1 MADVVNISGEING
14 AEGDLHKIQNSG
26 QTNPNVQVPAG
37 SYKVSVAILHH
48 GKPGNEYPIGQ
59 FLQRIYIFED
69 VEKMGITGW
78 IEMIDPYNINPY
90 YKTMTVE
97 DTTAFTL
104 QTREMFTSIA
114 PRYDFL
120 NRLLSVGQDKYWRQR
135 AIDLLDPME
144 NERILDVATGTGDM
158 VIEVAKRNLS
168 VQIFGID
175 FSQRMLDLGRIKIAR
190 NGYNQAVSLQ
200 IGSGECLPFADE
212 SFDGVI
218 CAFGIRNFGDA
229 QLGLREFFRVL
240 KPGGRVV
247 VLEFSIPQNQFLKT
261 AYEWYFNLILPK
273 IGNII
278 SGHSNAYS
286 YLPESVANFPSQKKF
301 IKWIEKIGFKK
312 VSFSEL
318 TFGIVS
324 IHRGYKVSE

>member
-1 MADVVNISGEING
+1 MLVYIN
-14 AEGDLHKIQNSG
+14 LH
-26 QTNPNVQVPAG
+26 
-37 SYKVSVAILHH
+37 
-48 GKPGNEYPIGQ
+48 
-59 FLQRIYIFED
+59 
-69 VEKMGITGW
+69 
-78 IEMIDPYNINPY
+78 

-97 DTTAFTL
+97 DTTALTL
-104 QTREMFTSIA
+104 QTRKMFTSIA

-135 AIDLLDPME
+135 AIDLLDPMG

-218 CAFGIRNFGDA
+218 CAFGIRNFADV

-278 SGHSNAYS
+278 SGHLNAYS

>member
-1 MADVVNISGEING
+1 
-14 AEGDLHKIQNSG
+14 
-26 QTNPNVQVPAG
+26 
-37 SYKVSVAILHH
+37 
-48 GKPGNEYPIGQ
+48 
-59 FLQRIYIFED
+59 
-69 VEKMGITGW
+69 
-78 IEMIDPYNINPY
+78 
-90 YKTMTVE
+90 MTVE

-104 QTREMFTSIA
+104 QMREMFTSIA

>member
-1 MADVVNISGEING
+1 
-14 AEGDLHKIQNSG
+14 
-26 QTNPNVQVPAG
+26 
-37 SYKVSVAILHH
+37 
-48 GKPGNEYPIGQ
+48 
-59 FLQRIYIFED
+59 
-69 VEKMGITGW
+69 
-78 IEMIDPYNINPY
+78 
-90 YKTMTVE
+90 MTVE

-135 AIDLLDPME
+135 AIDLLDPMG

-218 CAFGIRNFGDA
+218 CAFGIRNFADV

-247 VLEFSIPQNQFLKT
+247 VLEFSIPRNQFLKT
-261 AYEWYFNLILPK
+261 AYEWYFNIILPK

-278 SGHSNAYS
+278 SGHLNAYS

>member
-1 MADVVNISGEING
+1 
-14 AEGDLHKIQNSG
+14 
-26 QTNPNVQVPAG
+26 
-37 SYKVSVAILHH
+37 
-48 GKPGNEYPIGQ
+48 
-59 FLQRIYIFED
+59 
-69 VEKMGITGW
+69 
-78 IEMIDPYNINPY
+78 MI
-90 YKTMTVE
+90 VE
-97 DTTAFTL
+97 DTTAFTQ

-144 NERILDVATGTGDM
+144 DERILDVATGTGDM
-158 VIEVAKRNLS
+158 IIEVAKRNLS

-200 IGSGECLPFADE
+200 IGNGECLPFADE

-218 CAFGIRNFGDA
+218 CAFGIRNFADV

-240 KPGGRVV
+240 RPGGRVV

-261 AYEWYFNLILPK
+261 AYEWYFNHILPK

-278 SGHSNAYS
+278 SGHLNAYS

>member
-1 MADVVNISGEING
+1 
-14 AEGDLHKIQNSG
+14 
-26 QTNPNVQVPAG
+26 
-37 SYKVSVAILHH
+37 
-48 GKPGNEYPIGQ
+48 
-59 FLQRIYIFED
+59 
-69 VEKMGITGW
+69 
-78 IEMIDPYNINPY
+78 
-90 YKTMTVE
+90 MTVE

-135 AIDLLDPME
+135 AIDLLDPIG

-218 CAFGIRNFGDA
+218 CAFGIRNFADV

-278 SGHSNAYS
+278 SGHLNAYS
-286 YLPESVANFPSQKKF
+286 YLPESVANFPSQKKI

>member
-1 MADVVNISGEING
+1 
-14 AEGDLHKIQNSG
+14 
-26 QTNPNVQVPAG
+26 
-37 SYKVSVAILHH
+37 
-48 GKPGNEYPIGQ
+48 
-59 FLQRIYIFED
+59 
-69 VEKMGITGW
+69 
-78 IEMIDPYNINPY
+78 
-90 YKTMTVE
+90 MTVE

-135 AIDLLDPME
+135 AIDLLDPIG

-190 NGYNQAVSLQ
+190 NGYNQAASLQ

-218 CAFGIRNFGDA
+218 CAFGIRNFADV

-286 YLPESVANFPSQKKF
+286 YLPESVANFPRQKKF

>member
-1 MADVVNISGEING
+1 MLVYIN
-14 AEGDLHKIQNSG
+14 LH
-26 QTNPNVQVPAG
+26 
-37 SYKVSVAILHH
+37 
-48 GKPGNEYPIGQ
+48 
-59 FLQRIYIFED
+59 
-69 VEKMGITGW
+69 
-78 IEMIDPYNINPY
+78 

-97 DTTAFTL
+97 DTTALTL
-104 QTREMFTSIA
+104 QTRKMFTSIA

-158 VIEVAKRNLS
+158 AIEVAKRNLS

-175 FSQRMLDLGRIKIAR
+175 FSQRMLDLGRIKIAQR
-190 NGYNQAVSLQ
+190 GYNQAVSLQ

-218 CAFGIRNFGDA
+218 CAFGIRNFADV

>member
-1 MADVVNISGEING
+1 MLVYIN
-14 AEGDLHKIQNSG
+14 LH
-26 QTNPNVQVPAG
+26 
-37 SYKVSVAILHH
+37 
-48 GKPGNEYPIGQ
+48 
-59 FLQRIYIFED
+59 
-69 VEKMGITGW
+69 
-78 IEMIDPYNINPY
+78 

-97 DTTAFTL
+97 DTTALTL
-104 QTREMFTSIA
+104 QTRKMFTSIA

-135 AIDLLDPME
+135 AIDLLDPIG

-218 CAFGIRNFGDA
+218 CAFGIRNFADV

>member
-1 MADVVNISGEING
+1 
-14 AEGDLHKIQNSG
+14 
-26 QTNPNVQVPAG
+26 
-37 SYKVSVAILHH
+37 
-48 GKPGNEYPIGQ
+48 
-59 FLQRIYIFED
+59 
-69 VEKMGITGW
+69 
-78 IEMIDPYNINPY
+78 MI
-90 YKTMTVE
+90 VE

-218 CAFGIRNFGDA
+218 CAFGIRNFADV

-240 KPGGRVV
+240 KPSGRIV
-247 VLEFSIPQNQFLKT
+247 VLEFSIPRNQFLNT

>member
-1 MADVVNISGEING
+1 
-14 AEGDLHKIQNSG
+14 
-26 QTNPNVQVPAG
+26 
-37 SYKVSVAILHH
+37 
-48 GKPGNEYPIGQ
+48 
-59 FLQRIYIFED
+59 
-69 VEKMGITGW
+69 
-78 IEMIDPYNINPY
+78 
-90 YKTMTVE
+90 MTVE

-135 AIDLLDPME
+135 AIDLLDPMG

>member
-1 MADVVNISGEING
+1 MLVYIN
-14 AEGDLHKIQNSG
+14 LH
-26 QTNPNVQVPAG
+26 
-37 SYKVSVAILHH
+37 
-48 GKPGNEYPIGQ
+48 
-59 FLQRIYIFED
+59 
-69 VEKMGITGW
+69 
-78 IEMIDPYNINPY
+78 

-97 DTTAFTL
+97 DTTALTL
-104 QTREMFTSIA
+104 QTRKMFTSIA

-135 AIDLLDPME
+135 AIDLLDPMGK
-144 NERILDVATGTGDM
+144 ERILDVATGTGDM

-218 CAFGIRNFGDA
+218 CAFGIRNFADV

-278 SGHSNAYS
+278 SGHLNAYS

-324 IHRGYKVSE
+324 IHRGYKVSK

>member
-1 MADVVNISGEING
+1 
-14 AEGDLHKIQNSG
+14 
-26 QTNPNVQVPAG
+26 
-37 SYKVSVAILHH
+37 
-48 GKPGNEYPIGQ
+48 
-59 FLQRIYIFED
+59 
-69 VEKMGITGW
+69 
-78 IEMIDPYNINPY
+78 
-90 YKTMTVE
+90 MTVE

-135 AIDLLDPME
+135 AIDLLDPMG
-144 NERILDVATGTGDM
+144 NERILDVATGTGDV

-240 KPGGRVV
+240 KPGGRVI

-301 IKWIEKIGFKK
+301 INWIEKIGFKK

>member
-1 MADVVNISGEING
+1 
-14 AEGDLHKIQNSG
+14 
-26 QTNPNVQVPAG
+26 
-37 SYKVSVAILHH
+37 
-48 GKPGNEYPIGQ
+48 
-59 FLQRIYIFED
+59 
-69 VEKMGITGW
+69 
-78 IEMIDPYNINPY
+78 
-90 YKTMTVE
+90 MTVE
-97 DTTAFTL
+97 DTTAFTR

-114 PRYDFL
+114 PKYDFL
-120 NRLLSVGQDKYWRQR
+120 NRLLSVGRDKYWRQR
-135 AIDLLDPME
+135 AIDLLDPMGK
-144 NERILDVATGTGDM
+144 ERILDVATGTGDM

-175 FSQRMLDLGRIKIAR
+175 FSQRMLDLGRIKIAQR
-190 NGYNQAVSLQ
+190 GYNQAVSLH

-218 CAFGIRNFGDA
+218 CAFGIRNFADV

-261 AYEWYFNLILPK
+261 AYEWYFNIILPK

-278 SGHSNAYS
+278 SGHLNAYS

>member
-1 MADVVNISGEING
+1 
-14 AEGDLHKIQNSG
+14 
-26 QTNPNVQVPAG
+26 
-37 SYKVSVAILHH
+37 
-48 GKPGNEYPIGQ
+48 
-59 FLQRIYIFED
+59 
-69 VEKMGITGW
+69 
-78 IEMIDPYNINPY
+78 
-90 YKTMTVE
+90 MTVE
-97 DTTAFTL
+97 DTAAFTL

-218 CAFGIRNFGDA
+218 CAFGIRNFADV

>member
-1 MADVVNISGEING
+1 
-14 AEGDLHKIQNSG
+14 
-26 QTNPNVQVPAG
+26 
-37 SYKVSVAILHH
+37 
-48 GKPGNEYPIGQ
+48 
-59 FLQRIYIFED
+59 
-69 VEKMGITGW
+69 
-78 IEMIDPYNINPY
+78 
-90 YKTMTVE
+90 MTVE
-97 DTTAFTL
+97 DTTAFTR

-114 PRYDFL
+114 PKYDFL
-120 NRLLSVGQDKYWRQR
+120 NRLLSVGRDKYWRQR
-135 AIDLLDPME
+135 AIDLLDPMR

-175 FSQRMLDLGRIKIAR
+175 FSQRMLDLGRIKIAQ

-218 CAFGIRNFGDA
+218 CAFGIRNFADV

>member
-1 MADVVNISGEING
+1 
-14 AEGDLHKIQNSG
+14 
-26 QTNPNVQVPAG
+26 
-37 SYKVSVAILHH
+37 
-48 GKPGNEYPIGQ
+48 
-59 FLQRIYIFED
+59 
-69 VEKMGITGW
+69 
-78 IEMIDPYNINPY
+78 
-90 YKTMTVE
+90 MTVE

-135 AIDLLDPME
+135 AIDLLDPIG
-144 NERILDVATGTGDM
+144 NECILDVATGTGDM
-158 VIEVAKRNLS
+158 VIEVAKRNVS
-168 VQIFGID
+168 VKIFGID

-218 CAFGIRNFGDA
+218 CAFGIRNFADV

>member
-1 MADVVNISGEING
+1 
-14 AEGDLHKIQNSG
+14 
-26 QTNPNVQVPAG
+26 
-37 SYKVSVAILHH
+37 
-48 GKPGNEYPIGQ
+48 
-59 FLQRIYIFED
+59 
-69 VEKMGITGW
+69 
-78 IEMIDPYNINPY
+78 
-90 YKTMTVE
+90 MTVE

-135 AIDLLDPME
+135 AIDLLDPMG
-144 NERILDVATGTGDM
+144 NERILDVATGTGDV

-168 VQIFGID
+168 VKIFGID

>member
-1 MADVVNISGEING
+1 
-14 AEGDLHKIQNSG
+14 
-26 QTNPNVQVPAG
+26 
-37 SYKVSVAILHH
+37 
-48 GKPGNEYPIGQ
+48 
-59 FLQRIYIFED
+59 
-69 VEKMGITGW
+69 
-78 IEMIDPYNINPY
+78 MII
-90 YKTMTVE
+90 E
-97 DTTAFTL
+97 DTTTFTL

-120 NRLLSVGQDKYWRQR
+120 NRLLSVGQDKYWRKR
-135 AIDLLDPME
+135 AVDLLDPMG
-144 NERILDVATGTGDM
+144 RDHILDVATGTCDI
-158 VIEVAKRNLS
+158 VIEIASRNLS
-168 VQIFGID
+168 VRIFGID

-218 CAFGIRNFGDA
+218 CAFGIRNFADV

>member
-1 MADVVNISGEING
+1 
-14 AEGDLHKIQNSG
+14 
-26 QTNPNVQVPAG
+26 
-37 SYKVSVAILHH
+37 
-48 GKPGNEYPIGQ
+48 
-59 FLQRIYIFED
+59 
-69 VEKMGITGW
+69 
-78 IEMIDPYNINPY
+78 
-90 YKTMTVE
+90 MTVE

-135 AIDLLDPME
+135 AIDLLDPMR

-218 CAFGIRNFGDA
+218 CAFGIRNFADV